1 MQDFFKII
9 GLLIVVLLGGCIRS
23 ETELLESVEAK
34 IRSDP
39 FILSFRQNMEHAFG
53 CKAESKVGF
62 QEMSVYMSLYS
73 TIGLRQPEGKR
84 TQVPEVHVM
93 IYCHSSIV
101 SRVYL
106 DLNLWRGN
114 VGSFDQFERIEP
126 LMISRIRFEQANGL
140 EWYMTARTKASGDSF
155 DLATAAINTPI
166 WKGFMNQVSS
176 MFANGCAPLDKS
188 AVFFNESAQMES
200 ARMMFAGRPYQ
211 EFLSVLS
218 CRKPKPGPL
227 TPGFKFKGR
236 FFPGK
241 GFVLP
246 LEIESGGAYE

>member
-9 GLLIVVLLGGCIRS
+9 GLLTVILLGGCIRS

-53 CKAESKVGF
+53 CRAESQLEF
-62 QEMSVYMSLYS
+62 QSMSVYMSLYS

-84 TQVPEVHVM
+84 TQAPTVHV
-93 IYCHSSIV
+93 IINCHSSFV
-101 SRVYL
+101 SIVYL

-114 VGSFDQFERIEP
+114 VESFDQFERIEP
-126 LMISRIRFEQANGL
+126 LMIRRIRFEQADGF
-140 EWYMTARTKASGDSF
+140 EHYMPERHDV
-155 DLATAAINTPI
+155 DLARAAINAPI
-166 WKGFMNQVSS
+166 WKGFTTQVSS
-176 MFANGCAPLDKS
+176 MFANGCKPLDKS
-188 AVFFNESAQMES
+188 AVFFNESAQML
-200 ARMMFAGRPYQ
+200 FAGAPYH

-227 TPGFKFKGR
+227 TPGFGFKGR
-236 FFPGK
+236 FFPVRGV
-241 GFVLP
+241 VLP
-246 LEIESGGAYE
+246 LEIHSAGAYE